1 MKKVI
6 RIHFLTLL
14 ALLAGGLSL
23 ALHLWVNTTEDSRG
37 LLNSSHISV
46 WLLLG
51 LLVLSLAGLV
61 LLCRKLPGS
70 CRFPAS
76 PTAAVCAF
84 VAAVGLVIADIR
96 EFKASEDI
104 LITVNFGLGLLA
116 ALSLCWLGLCR
127 LKGNAGTLLPQ
138 VLLNVYFAVHLI
150 VQYRQ
155 WSGEPQILLY
165 CFPLLASVCL
175 MLQCYHR
182 AMASVMGTDLKR
194 YSFLKNAALI
204 LCCCA
209 CPENWIFYGS
219 MVLWTASDWCVPYV
233 KKENP
238 HEAAQ

>member
-1 MKKVI
+1 MKKAI

-14 ALLAGGLSL
+14 ALAAGGLSL
-23 ALHLWVNTTEDSRG
+23 ALRLWVNTTEDSRG
-37 LLNSSHISV
+37 LLSPSHISV

-51 LLVLSLAGLV
+51 FLVLSLTGLV

-84 VAAVGLVIADIR
+84 VSAVGLVIADIR
-96 EFKASEDI
+96 EFQTSDDI
-104 LITVNFGLGLLA
+104 LITVNFGLGILA

-127 LKGNAGTLLPQ
+127 LKDSAGKLLPQ
-138 VLLNVYFAVHLI
+138 LLLNVYFAVHLI

-182 AMASVMGTDLKR
+182 AMVTTMGTDLKR
-194 YSFLKNAALI
+194 YSFLKNAALV

-209 CPENWIFYGS
+209 SPENWIFYGS
-219 MVLWTASDWCVPYV
+219 MVLWTASDWCVLYT
-233 KKENP
+233 KKEKP
-238 HEAAQ
+238 DEAAQ